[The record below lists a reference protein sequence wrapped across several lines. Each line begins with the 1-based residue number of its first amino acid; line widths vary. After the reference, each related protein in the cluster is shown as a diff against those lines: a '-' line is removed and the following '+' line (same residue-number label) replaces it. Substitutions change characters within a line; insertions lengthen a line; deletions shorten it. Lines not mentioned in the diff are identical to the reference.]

1 VDPEPSNRQTF
12 TDDEL
17 KEATLHSS
25 QISPM
30 FGDIAAKMELAGKRE
45 VQRLV
50 AMGAPIIVD
59 RGNGVEELCS
69 LPDDR
74 SSVRQRPAASQTARK
89 PLPVDRSVPIFEGNG
104 FTDGLELP
112 PWPIEVG
119 QLFAI

>member
-59 RGNGVEELCS
+59 RGNGVEELYS
-69 LPDDR
+69 LPDD
-74 SSVRQRPAASQTARK
+74 
-89 PLPVDRSVPIFEGNG
+89 
-104 FTDGLELP
+104 
-112 PWPIEVG
+112 
-119 QLFAI
+119 